1 MIVIIVVINFTAAAA
16 DGDND
21 YKLPS
26 RFVEKSLFLFLL
38 LPKKGQPHTYWFSAS
53 LCVGE

>member
-1 MIVIIVVINFTAAAA
+1 MIVIIVVINFTAA

-38 LPKKGQPHTYWFSAS
+38 LPKKGQPHTYWFSAL